1 MKYTAEQAYNEDCRR
16 QAFYHDG
23 MKRRTWESLP
33 DYIKAT
39 WERDPTPNTYA
50 KGDQIAFNTPRE
62 VQP

>member
-1 MKYTAEQAYNEDCRR
+1 MTQTYTAEQAYNEDCRR

-39 WERDPTPNTYA
+39 WERDPTPRNYNKQGVA
-50 KGDQIAFNTPRE
+50 VA
-62 VQP
+62 